1 MIGHLFASLVIEY
14 TVFALIAVHMANI
27 LTIDHANL
35 ISVTRRSV
43 RMNTILLDELEASRA
58 SRRRP
63 WENLQEIRW
72 VLKDVAGLE
81 LHME

>member
-14 TVFALIAVHMANI
+14 TVFALIAVHVANI

-43 RMNTILLDELEASRA
+43 RMNTILMSKAL
-58 SRRRP
+58 
-63 WENLQEIRW
+63 
-72 VLKDVAGLE
+72 
-81 LHME
+81 